1 MTIFTNDKG
10 LSLSVAVWLA
20 DDNYQYSD
28 DPYAISVTSL
38 LKPIKQIVLARRLS
52 EAERIQDVSTLVSS
66 RFGQAI
72 HSGVEQAWLNN
83 YARNLESLGVPKRVI
98 AKVRINPTPEEL
110 VENPEIIPVFMEQRA
125 EKKVGKWTV
134 TGQFDFVIEGRLEDF
149 KSTTVFTYINR
160 TKDEDY
166 IMQGSMYRWLHPTM
180 ITQSQMAIQYI
191 FTDWSAR
198 MANSKDYPK
207 TRILEERFNLEDP
220 AKVEAW
226 IRNKIST
233 VEMLLDQPEDKLPE
247 CTPKDL
253 WQKESTFKYYK
264 NPLKMLKS
272 TANFDNLNDAVARK
286 TADGDVGIVVEV
298 KGQVVACKY
307 CNAFVLCKQKDR
319 YLADGSLK

>member
-20 DDNYQYSD
+20 DDNYEYSD
-28 DPYAISVTSL
+28 DPYSISVTGL

-72 HSGVEQAWLNN
+72 HSGVEKAWEHN
-83 YARNLESLGVPKRVI
+83 YARNLESLGIPKRVI
-98 AKVRINPTPEEL
+98 EKVRINPSQEEL
-110 VENPEIIPVFMEQRA
+110 AANPNIIPVYMEQRA

-180 ITQSQMAIQYI
+180 ITQPQMAIQYI

-207 TRILEERFNLEDP
+207 TRILEERFMLEEP

-226 IRNKIST
+226 IRNRIS
-233 VEMLLDQPEDKLPE
+233 VIESLLDEPEDKLPE
-247 CTPKDL
+247 CSPKEL

-264 NPLKMLKS
+264 NPTKTLKS
-272 TANFDNLNDAVARK
+272 TANFDNLSEAVARK
-286 TADGDVGIVVEV
+286 TADGDVGIIVEV

-307 CNAFVLCKQKDR
+307 CNAYTLCQQKDR